1 MISSMPG
8 TATLAAEVTN
18 VCSHCIWLLVDDE
31 ELALPC
37 SEFPWFKA
45 ATIQQIINL
54 LRPTA
59 EHLYWPD
66 LDLDLSAESIRHPE
80 RFPLRAKITFQPRRS
95 PDPPPETL

>member
-1 MISSMPG
+1 MPE

-18 VCSHCIWLLVDDE
+18 ASSHCIWLLVDDE

-66 LDLDLSAESIRHPE
+66 LDLNLSVDSIRHPE
-80 RFPLRAKITFQPRRS
+80 RFPLRSNSTFPTT
-95 PDPPPETL
+95 PFT

>member
-1 MISSMPG
+1 MPG

-18 VCSHCIWLLVDDE
+18 VSRHCTWLLVDDE
-31 ELALPC
+31 EHALPC
-37 SEFPWFKA
+37 SEFPRFKA
-45 ATIQQIINL
+45 ATFQQIINL

-66 LDLDLSAESIRHPE
+66 LYLDLSVDSIRHPE
-80 RFPLRAKITFQPRRS
+80 RFPLRSNSTFPPRRS